1 MAFLNGVHHVA
12 YRCKNAKETVE
23 WYQKYLDAN
32 FNLAIA
38 ENQVPSTKEPDPYM
52 HIFIDIGGGNIL
64 AFFELPT
71 KPEMIAP
78 SDANT
83 PSWTQHLALKVDS
96 VETMMKV
103 KAKMEAD
110 GIEVIGPTDHTILQS
125 IYFRDPSGHRLELAA
140 DTATPKMNQMLDQV
154 KWDMLNEWD
163 RTKQAPTH
171 ARWMHDGSGRVGP
184 H

>member
-12 YRCKNAKETVE
+12 YRCKSAKATVE

-32 FNLAIA
+32 FILAIA

-96 VETMMKV
+96 IETMMKV
-103 KAKMEAD
+103 KARMEAD
-110 GIEVIGPTDHTILQS
+110 GIQVIGPTNHTIFQS
-125 IYFRDPSGHRLELAA
+125 IYFRDPSGHRLELAVN
-140 DTATPKMNQMLDQV
+140 TATPQMNKALDDV

-163 RTKQAPTH
+163 RTKKAPTH
-171 ARWMHDGSGRVGP
+171 ARWMHDGSGRIGSD
-184 H
+184 

>member
-12 YRCKNAKETVE
+12 YRCKNAKQTVE

-32 FNLAIA
+32 FILAIA
-38 ENQVPSTKEPDPYM
+38 ENEVPSTKEPDPYM

-96 VETMMKV
+96 VDTMMKV

-110 GIEVIGPTDHTILQS
+110 GIEVIGPTNHTIFQS

-140 DTATPKMNQMLDQV
+140 NTSTPQMDKALDDV

>member
-12 YRCKNAKETVE
+12 YRCKNAKATVE

-32 FNLAIA
+32 FILAIA

-96 VETMMKV
+96 IETMMKV
-103 KAKMEAD
+103 KARMEAD
-110 GIEVIGPTDHTILQS
+110 GIQVIGPTNHTIFQS
-125 IYFRDPSGHRLELAA
+125 IYFRDPSGHRLELAVN
-140 DTATPKMNQMLDQV
+140 TATTSGIAPRRRPPTRAGCTMARAAS
-154 KWDMLNEWD
+154 D
-163 RTKQAPTH
+163 RT
-171 ARWMHDGSGRVGP
+171 DSLRVNHRDRKTP
-184 H
+184 